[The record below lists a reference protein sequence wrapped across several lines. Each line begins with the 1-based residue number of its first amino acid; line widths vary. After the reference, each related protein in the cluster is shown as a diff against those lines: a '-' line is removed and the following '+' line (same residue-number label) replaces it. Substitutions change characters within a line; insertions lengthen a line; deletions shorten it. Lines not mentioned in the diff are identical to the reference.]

1 MKVKIIA
8 VINLF
13 TLIGINSYGQVTESE
28 AALRTH
34 SADKLMGWKKGGVF
48 TATIAQTKLTNWVTG
63 GQNSL

>member
-28 AALRTH
+28 AALRTNA
-34 SADKLMGWKKGGVF
+34 ADTIMGSKTGGVF
-48 TATIAQTKLTNWVTG
+48 TATISQTSLTNWVAG